1 MMRNYFWPG
10 IGIGVLAGAMLGVK
24 LKTEEKQVRRTMH
37 KAKRNMEDIFDSM
50 GR

>member
-10 IGIGVLAGAMLGVK
+10 IGLGVVAGAMIGAK
-24 LKTEEKQVRRTMH
+24 LKAEEKQVKRTMH

-50 GR
+50 SR